1 MFVLAR
7 TPRAGRLGVN
17 RQVTE
22 EMMRTLAGHRRGISR
37 SSLRLMLAVVLLV
50 VPLLAQG
57 CSLSASSQSSSES
70 SASSSGSSSSSSPGY
85 AEQKYME
92 DVRDYTA
99 SFVKSGGRIE
109 DFKVRLGEIAK
120 QHEITNWEENLVTYE
135 GIGRG
140 LGRAKASQVEVDT
153 YTANFAGGD
162 PKKAEAIKRGYDAE
176 K

>member
-1 MFVLAR
+1 MK
-7 TPRAGRLGVN
+7 
-17 RQVTE
+17 
-22 EMMRTLAGHRRGISR
+22 TLAGPRKGIAR
-37 SSLRLMLAVVLLV
+37 SSLRLMLAVVLLGA
-50 VPLLAQG
+50 PLLVQG
-57 CSLSASSQSSSES
+57 CSLSASSKSSSDS
-70 SASSSGSSSSSSPGY
+70 SASSSASSSPGTN
-85 AEQKYME
+85 EQRYME

-140 LGRAKASQVEVDT
+140 LGKAKASQVELDT
-153 YTANFAGGD
+153 YTANLAGGD
-162 PKKAEAIKRGYDAE
+162 PRKADAIKRGYDAE

>member
-1 MFVLAR
+1 MK
-7 TPRAGRLGVN
+7 
-17 RQVTE
+17 
-22 EMMRTLAGHRRGISR
+22 TLAGPRKGIAR
-37 SSLRLMLAVVLLV
+37 SSLRLMLAVVLLGA
-50 VPLLAQG
+50 PLLAQG
-57 CSLSASSQSSSES
+57 CSFSASSKSSSDS
-70 SASSSGSSSSSSPGY
+70 SASSSGSSSPGTN
-85 AEQKYME
+85 EQSYME

-140 LGRAKASQVEVDT
+140 LGKAKASQVEVDT
-153 YTANFAGGD
+153 YTANLAGGD
-162 PKKAEAIKRGYDAE
+162 ARKADAIKRGYDAE

>member
-1 MFVLAR
+1 MK
-7 TPRAGRLGVN
+7 
-17 RQVTE
+17 
-22 EMMRTLAGHRRGISR
+22 TLAGYRLGISW
-37 SSLRLMLAVVLLV
+37 SSLRLVLATVLLCA
-50 VPLLAQG
+50 PLLAQG

-70 SASSSGSSSSSSPGY
+70 SASSSESSSSSSPGNK
-85 AEQKYME
+85 AQKYME

-140 LGRAKASQVEVDT
+140 LGKAKASQVEVDT
-153 YTANFAGGD
+153 YTANLAGGD
-162 PKKAEAIKRGYDAE
+162 ARKADAIKRGYDAE